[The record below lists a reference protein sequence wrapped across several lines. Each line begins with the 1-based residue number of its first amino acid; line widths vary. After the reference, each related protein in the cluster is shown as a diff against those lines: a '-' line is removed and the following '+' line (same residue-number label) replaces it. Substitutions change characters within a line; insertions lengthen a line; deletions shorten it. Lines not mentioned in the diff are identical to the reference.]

1 MKKIIVLI
9 AIFFAAFNM
18 NAQTDAFSVRV
29 EGLGCPFC
37 AYGLEKKFKD
47 VKGIKDLKI
56 EIKSGIMT
64 FNAPSANNMPLAEV
78 DTRVSKAGYTAKE
91 MSVKRANG
99 KVETGN
105 GKKEAVA
112 SKDAK
117 TETFAVS
124 GNCEMCQAR
133 IEKAAKSVMGVV
145 KANWNVESK
154 KMTVTFEPSKAK
166 LKDVQ
171 NAIAKAGHDNGT
183 FKTGEKTY
191 NDLPACCQ
199 YRD

>member
-9 AIFFAAFNM
+9 AIFFAAFKL

-47 VKGIKDLKI
+47 VKGIKDIKI
-56 EIKSGIMT
+56 NIKTGVMT
-64 FNAPSANNMPLAEV
+64 YNVPEKNNMPLSDV
-78 DTRVSKAGYTAKE
+78 DVRVSKAGYTAKE

-112 SKDAK
+112 SKEAK
-117 TETFAVS
+117 TEIFEVS
-124 GNCEMCQAR
+124 GNCEMCEAR
-133 IEKAAKSVMGVV
+133 IEKAAKAVMGVV
-145 KANWNVESK
+145 KADWNVESK
-154 KMTVTFEPSKAK
+154 KMTVVFEPSKTK

-171 NAIAKAGHDNGT
+171 NAIAKSGHDNGT

-199 YRD
+199 YR

>member
-9 AIFFAAFNM
+9 AIFFAAFNL

-56 EIKSGIMT
+56 EIKSGVMT
-64 FNAPSANNMPLAEV
+64 FNAPSANNMPLSDV
-78 DTRVSKAGYTAKE
+78 DIRVSKAGYTAKE

-124 GNCEMCQAR
+124 GNCEMCEAR

-145 KANWNVESK
+145 KADWNVESK

-171 NAIAKAGHDNGT
+171 NAIAKSGHDNGT